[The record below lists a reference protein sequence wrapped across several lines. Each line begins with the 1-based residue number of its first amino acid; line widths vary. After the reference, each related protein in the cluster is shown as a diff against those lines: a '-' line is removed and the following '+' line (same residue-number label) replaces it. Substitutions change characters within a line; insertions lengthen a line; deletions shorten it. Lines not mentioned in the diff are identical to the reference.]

1 MEAIIP
7 PATTPV
13 SIAEFLVPA
22 DVFPRVVSGKIIIYT
37 VFGIILYTSQHNR
50 CFHTVGQPLIVSG
63 VFQCNGRWLMLFL
76 FFKTTVDRQSKID
89 NRPIIF
95 ISVVIKSN
103 GESCFHEIL

>member
-13 SIAEFLVPA
+13 SIADFLLPA

-63 VFQCNGRWLMLFL
+63 VFPMQWKMANVIP
-76 FFKTTVDRQSKID
+76 FFQNYS
-89 NRPIIF
+89 
-95 ISVVIKSN
+95 
-103 GESCFHEIL
+103 